1 MESNKCISITAWND
15 YEITLDYKPSIIF
28 AKMISY
34 MYLQNFISI
43 FTIKIY
49 SNFIKTTPCR
59 QSFDFVLYY
68 ILIYLHINSNK
79 SND

>member
-15 YEITLDYKPSIIF
+15 YEITLEYKPSIIF

-34 MYLQNFISI
+34 MSLHSFISI
-43 FTIKIY
+43 FSIY
-49 SNFIKTTPCR
+49 SNFLKTTSCR

>member
-34 MYLQNFISI
+34 MCLHNFISI
-43 FTIKIY
+43 SKIH
-49 SNFIKTTPCR
+49 SNFVKTTSCR

-68 ILIYLHINSNK
+68 ILIYLRINSNK